1 MNITFL
7 EQSKSLEDLKKDW
20 IEQCYNKSKSYSSR
34 DGAIQLLSNFQKFL
48 IDKHP
53 TLTEQQIIIDLKNLS
68 IASESYIKL
77 YQFLNSYV
85 QWLNTKDASPRTI
98 QKYLAFLKSWF
109 RYNGIRI
116 YKEDSKQFITMPKIL
131 KERKVPLRQEHI
143 QILLDKA
150 GNLYKALILF
160 SSSSGMRISEILQL
174 YIDDLDLSVT
184 PVRIRVR
191 AETTKLREE
200 RRTFIS
206 SEALEALRPIIQDK
220 TIKQHVF
227 WEDDNLKELLL
238 KVEST
243 FDKIRDRSGLV
254 DKYSTGI
261 HHVRIHSFRNY
272 FISQAEKLHEGFGHA
287 LAGHGKYMKEYENYT
302 DSELRDFY
310 LKIEPNLRISI

>member
-34 DGAIQLLSNFQKFL
+34 DGAIQLISNFSKFL
-48 IDKHP
+48 IEKHP
-53 TLTEQQIIIDLKNLS
+53 SLTEQQIISDLKSLS

-85 QWLNTKDASPRTI
+85 QWLNTKDISPRTI
-98 QKYLAFLKSWF
+98 QKYLAFLKSWL

-116 YKEDSKQFITMPKIL
+116 YKEDSKQFIIMPKIL

-150 GNLYKALILF
+150 GNFYKALILF

-174 YIDDLDLSVT
+174 LIGDLDLSSV
-184 PVRIRVR
+184 PVKVRVR

-206 SEALEALRPIIQDK
+206 SEALEALRPLIQDK
-220 TIKQHVF
+220 TIKQHIF
-227 WEDDNLKELLL
+227 WEDENLKDLLL

-243 FDKIRDRSGLV
+243 FDKIRDRSGLL
-254 DKYSTGI
+254 DKYSTGV

-302 DSELRDFY
+302 DIELREFY
-310 LKIEPNLRISI
+310 LKIEPNLRISV